1 MTHLPRNASPSVI
14 PAAPRVRDPALRSSP
29 RPWLIVFLVGAILS
43 GTCLRGTDAYAVLP
57 VNGLHPTDF
66 LAVPSTCEGVTLT
79 NTTFPA
85 ADPTARYREFVP
97 DGGASPSLF
106 SRLFF
111 LSSANDRG
119 VFESRPAA
127 DGCHRTRLRRA
138 AGRAFLVRSRV
149 GTHPRKGHTR
159 EPRRQGRDAYAPGSN
174 PLSGASGWTTRTTR
188 RLVGT
193 RRNIFHWKRAVCL
206 FFVSFFQPSPSLP
219 S

>member
-29 RPWLIVFLVGAILS
+29 RPWHIVFLVGAILS

-106 SRLFF
+106 SSLFF
-111 LSSANDRG
+111 LSSENDRG
-119 VFESRPAA
+119 VF
-127 DGCHRTRLRRA
+127 
-138 AGRAFLVRSRV
+138 
-149 GTHPRKGHTR
+149 
-159 EPRRQGRDAYAPGSN
+159 
-174 PLSGASGWTTRTTR
+174 
-188 RLVGT
+188 
-193 RRNIFHWKRAVCL
+193 
-206 FFVSFFQPSPSLP
+206 
-219 S
+219 